1 MMREKNHVSRMIFMK
16 PFTTFS
22 SLLALA
28 AKRLW
33 RQRLLMACLLAG
45 LIAAVGLLAAIPLY
59 ADAVQNRLLQGELT
73 AAGTHR
79 PPFAFLWRYVGAWHG
94 DVSWDAYQPANTY
107 LTAQAPGVI
116 DLPLAE
122 QTRGERQLADE
133 QSPLASRTIRHI
145 ATARLRLFPA
155 GDSIFAQNEPLLWA
169 NVGFITGLAAQIQMV
184 EGEFPSDVSATGTPL
199 DVIVS
204 RDTADHL
211 GLQVGESF
219 TLFGP
224 DDNTRVPL
232 RIVGVWQ
239 PIDPTAAFWFY
250 QPNAF
255 AEMLLTSEGQ
265 FVQQVAPALAEPVST
280 AVWYQLYDGGRIRPN
295 NVAAFLQNVA
305 VVEARL
311 TTLLNGATLDV
322 SPVNALQSYG
332 RSNNL
337 LTLTLT
343 IFAIPLIGI
352 ILYFISLIASMIV
365 QRSQSEIAIWRSRGA
380 ARSQIAAIYL
390 LEGLL
395 VGGLGLAGG
404 LWLALHI
411 TRLMG
416 RTRTFLDPA
425 ILAPSTSSGVGV
437 GELTPVLSETAVVY
451 ALVGIG
457 LALLALLV
465 PALHSARYTIV
476 TMRQQQARTLRPP
489 LWQRTF
495 LDVLLLVPPLYGWY
509 QLERQG
515 TIALLGGGRDPFAN
529 PLLFLVPILFCF
541 SLALVAIRFFPL
553 LLGGLAWLA
562 EKLPGTTLLLTL
574 RQLARA
580 AVQYTGPLLL
590 LTLTL
595 SLASFTASMA
605 VTFDDH
611 LTDQVYYQVGAD
623 LHLAELGEATE
634 DNNQQAAINSQPS
647 TNNEDEPRWLF
658 LPVTDHLLV
667 DGVQAAARV
676 GEYTAVSAIG
686 GRQQS
691 GRILGVDRLDFA
703 QVAFYRPDFAG
714 NEALGGLMNRLAIQP
729 DHILVNRDFMSRN
742 SLQVGD
748 PLRLTI
754 GAAGE
759 FADAQFTIA
768 APIDLFP
775 SQYPQDGPFFVAN
788 LDHLHA
794 ALGGTYPYNVWLRT
808 NPHVPG
814 TEIVSGVRE
823 LGFAVITA
831 QNARERI
838 LQEQTRPERQ
848 GLFGLL
854 SVGFLAAAVLTV
866 LGFLVYAV
874 VSFHQRTIQLG
885 MLRAIGLSAGQM
897 ASYLAGEQAVLIAVG
912 VGLGTGL
919 GVWASRLF
927 IPFLQVGEGKTAV
940 TPPFIVQIAWEQLGS
955 IYALFAAMFIIAV
968 LILIALAARMRIFE
982 AVKLGEAV

>member
-1 MMREKNHVSRMIFMK
+1 MCEKYQAARSKIMN

-22 SLLALA
+22 SLLSLA
-28 AKRLW
+28 ARRIW

-45 LIAAVGLLAAIPLY
+45 LIAAVGLLAGVPLY

-73 AAGTHR
+73 EAGTRR

-94 DVSWDAYQPANTY
+94 DVAWDAYQPANTY
-107 LTAQAPGVI
+107 LTEQAPGVI
-116 DLPLAE
+116 DLPLQE
-122 QTRGERQLADE
+122 QTR
-133 QSPLASRTIRHI
+133 HV

-155 GDSIFAQNEPLLWA
+155 GDGAFAQNEPLLWA

-184 EGEFPSDVSATGTPL
+184 EGEFPGAAPSNGTAL
-199 DVIVS
+199 EVIVS
-204 RDTADHL
+204 RETADQL
-211 GLQVGESF
+211 GLQVGETF

-224 DDNTRVPL
+224 NDNTRLPL
-232 RIVGVWQ
+232 RIAGVWQ
-239 PIDPTAAFWFY
+239 PRDPTNTFWFY
-250 QPNAF
+250 QPDAF
-255 AEMLLTSEGQ
+255 AEMLLTSEEQ
-265 FVQQVAPALAEPVST
+265 FAQIVAPALAAPVST

-295 NVAAFLQNVA
+295 NVDAFLQNVA

-311 TTLLNGATLDV
+311 TTLLNGATLDA
-322 SPVNALQSYG
+322 SPVSALQSYG

-343 IFAIPLIGI
+343 IFSIPLIGI
-352 ILYFISLIASMIV
+352 ILYFISLIANMIV

-380 ARSQIAAIYL
+380 ARSQIVAVVL

-411 TRLMG
+411 ARLMG

-425 ILAPSTSSGVGV
+425 ILSGGAAA
-437 GELTPVLSETAVVY
+437 GELTPVLSGTAVAY
-451 ALVGIG
+451 ALAGVG

-465 PALHSARYTIV
+465 PALLAARHTIV
-476 TMRQQQARTLRPP
+476 TMRRRQARALIPP
-489 LWQRTF
+489 LWQRAF

-515 TIALLGGGRDPFAN
+515 AITLLGGGNDPFAN

-562 EKLPGTTLLLTL
+562 EKLPGAALLLTL

-580 AVQYTGPLLL
+580 AAQYTGPLLL

-623 LHLAELGEATE
+623 LNLAELGESTE
-634 DNNQQAAINSQPS
+634 DNSQQAAGTGQQSAIS
-647 TNNEDEPRWLF
+647 EDEPRWLF

-667 DGVQAAARV
+667 NGVQAAARV
-676 GEYTAVSAIG
+676 GEYSAVSSIG

-691 GRILGVDRLDFA
+691 GRILGVDRFDFA
-703 QVAFYRPDFAG
+703 QVAFYRPDFAA
-714 NEALGGLMNRLAIQP
+714 NEALGGLMNRLAVQR
-729 DHILVNRDFMSRN
+729 DHVLVSRDFMARN

-754 GAAGE
+754 GAAGD

-788 LDHLHA
+788 LDHLHE
-794 ALGGTYPYNVWLRT
+794 ALGGAYPYNVWLRT
-808 NPHVPG
+808 SPHVPG
-814 TEIVSGVRE
+814 SEIVSGVRE

-831 QNARERI
+831 QDTRERI

-885 MLRAIGLSAGQM
+885 MLRAIGLSVGQM
-897 ASYLAGEQAVLIAVG
+897 AGYLAGEQAALIAAG

-940 TPPFIVQIAWEQLGS
+940 TPPFIVQIAWQQLGT
-955 IYALFAAMFIIAV
+955 IYALFGVMFVTAV
-968 LILIALAARMRIFE
+968 VVLVLLLLRMRVFE
-982 AVKLGEAV
+982 AIKLGEAV